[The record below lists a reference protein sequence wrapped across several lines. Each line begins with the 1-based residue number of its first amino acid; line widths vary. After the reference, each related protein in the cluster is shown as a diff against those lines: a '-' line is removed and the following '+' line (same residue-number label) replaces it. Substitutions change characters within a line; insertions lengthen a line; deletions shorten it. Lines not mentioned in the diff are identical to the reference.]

1 MTDRRRPAAAAR
13 VLAAGGSL
21 ATTLALIAAMGSPSP
36 TPSTVPDTAL
46 RVVITDPRI
55 DRSAAVAAAVEGARA
70 GESTVRVPVASA
82 AVPGPRGGSR
92 VAHTATRS
100 S

>member
-21 ATTLALIAAMGSPSP
+21 ATTLALIAAMSASP

-70 GESTVRVPVASA
+70 GESTVRVPVAAA
-82 AVPGPRGGSR
+82 AVAGPRGGLR